1 MSADDSPNEDATQ
14 GHALGPADH
23 ARLINDELALLASVK
38 PEHLAARLPHIE
50 GWTVH
55 NVVGHTGWICRYVD
69 LALASDPDTPPSRA
83 DVPEPPA
90 GADVFAWF
98 NEARTMISER
108 LATVDPASMHP
119 SWAGPWSAAQWARR
133 MANEASMHRWDAFAA
148 FASPQPIDTALAAD
162 GIEEVLELF
171 APQRLLF
178 DELDA
183 AGQSI
188 HLHATDIESGEWTI
202 TFTADGMSWERSH
215 TKGDV
220 AARGPASDLLLL
232 LWSRIPPSRLQLFGD
247 ATLLDRWQAAAK
259 F

>member
-14 GHALGPADH
+14 GHALGPAEH
-23 ARLINDELALLASVK
+23 TRLINDELARLADVK
-38 PEHLAARLPHIE
+38 PEHLTARLPHIE

-55 NVVGHTGWICRYVD
+55 NVIGHTGWICRYVD
-69 LALASDPDTPPSRA
+69 LALTADPDTPPSRA

-90 GADVFAWF
+90 GADVFGWF
-98 NEARTMISER
+98 NEARAMLSER
-108 LATVDPASMHP
+108 LATTDPASMHP
-119 SWAGPWSAAQWARR
+119 SWAGPWSSAQWTRR

-148 FASPQPIDTALAAD
+148 FASPQPIDAALAAD

-178 DELDA
+178 EELDA
-183 AGQSI
+183 AGQTI
-188 HLHATDIESGEWTI
+188 HLHATDIDSGEWTI
-202 TFTADGMSWERSH
+202 TFSADGLTWERSH

-220 AARGPASDLLLL
+220 AARGTASDLLLL